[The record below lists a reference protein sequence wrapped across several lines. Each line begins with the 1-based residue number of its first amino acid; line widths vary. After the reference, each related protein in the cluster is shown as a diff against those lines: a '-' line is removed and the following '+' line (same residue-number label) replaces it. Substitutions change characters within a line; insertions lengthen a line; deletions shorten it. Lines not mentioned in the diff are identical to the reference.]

1 MTADDE
7 AEITLRP
14 KMIDEY
20 VGQQAIKDNLMVYI
34 SAAKKRNDSLDH
46 VLLSG
51 PPGLGK
57 TTLAHII
64 ANEMGAQIVVSS
76 GPVIEKAADL
86 ASIISNLP
94 QGSVLFIDE
103 IHRLNKSVEEILY
116 PAMEDYKL
124 DLVLGKGPTARTLRL
139 ALPKFTLIGAT
150 TRAGLLSSPLR
161 DRFGV
166 MLKLEMYSP
175 DELKLIT
182 KRSARLLGCEIS
194 EDAAGE
200 IAARSRGTPRIANRI
215 LKRVRDFADYG
226 GKERI
231 DLDVAKVALS
241 RLGIDGIGLD
251 KLDLDV
257 LGVII
262 DKFKGGPVGLD
273 TIASAVGE
281 EATTI
286 EDVVE
291 PYLIKLGFI
300 QKTMRGRTATEAA
313 YRHLNREFK

>member
-1 MTADDE
+1 MEEERLINSTMTSDDE
-7 AEITLRP
+7 GEISLRP

-20 VGQQAIKDNLMVYI
+20 VGQQAIKENLMVYI
-34 SAAKKRNDSLDH
+34 CAAKKRNDSLDH

-161 DRFGV
+161 DIF
-166 MLKLEMYSP
+166 
-175 DELKLIT
+175 
-182 KRSARLLGCEIS
+182 
-194 EDAAGE
+194 
-200 IAARSRGTPRIANRI
+200 
-215 LKRVRDFADYG
+215 
-226 GKERI
+226 
-231 DLDVAKVALS
+231 LS
-241 RLGIDGIGLD
+241 CNG
-251 KLDLDV
+251 
-257 LGVII
+257 
-262 DKFKGGPVGLD
+262 
-273 TIASAVGE
+273 ASV
-281 EATTI
+281 
-286 EDVVE
+286 
-291 PYLIKLGFI
+291 F
-300 QKTMRGRTATEAA
+300 R
-313 YRHLNREFK
+313 